1 MRMKIAIGAANG
13 LAFLHEEASRPI
25 IFPDFKTSKILLDMD
40 YNAKLW
46 DFGLV
51 REIHVT
57 TKVVVTKGYEA
68 PEYLMSGH
76 LTSESNVYSFGIVL
90 LEMLT
95 GRRALDQT
103 MATEE
108 QNLVEW
114 LRPRLKNKAN
124 FHYLMD
130 PRLEGQYPTKCA
142 HRTMR
147 IATHCLRLD
156 PKTRPLM
163 SEVVHK
169 LKYLHDEMVSEV
181 GPSTSLGRMDVGPS
195 NHDSANKYGFEISS
209 SPNVLRC
216 FQASPQCQYYPLPL
230 PPPPP
235 NPWLGSSSNS

>member
-1 MRMKIAIGAANG
+1 MVQVFTQMVINIKN
-13 LAFLHEEASRPI
+13 
-25 IFPDFKTSKILLDMD
+25 
-40 YNAKLW
+40 
-46 DFGLV
+46 
-51 REIHVT
+51 
-57 TKVVVTKGYEA
+57 VVDT
-68 PEYLMSGH
+68 GH

-114 LRPRLKNKAN
+114 LRPHLKNKAN

-181 GPSTSLGRMDVGPS
+181 EVGPSTSLGRMDVGPS
-195 NHDSANKYGFEISS
+195 NHDSANKYGFGIGS